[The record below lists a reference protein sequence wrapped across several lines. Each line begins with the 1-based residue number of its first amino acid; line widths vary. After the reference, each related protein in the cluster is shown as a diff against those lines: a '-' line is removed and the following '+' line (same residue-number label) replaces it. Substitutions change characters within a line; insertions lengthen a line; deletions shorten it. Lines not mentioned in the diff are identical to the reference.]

1 MSSILSALRV
11 SSRRVPRRYPT
22 HISSVALAPRTPSA
36 SSFHSS
42 PRRSNELPKS
52 PFKTF
57 VEVLQEEI
65 RKNRELEENV
75 LRLQGDVSKMQ
86 DSEAM
91 KRAKD
96 MYERARVSFSIISSL
111 SHVLDWLTHGGYV

>member
-1 MSSILSALRV
+1 MSSVLLALRIA
-11 SSRRVPRRYPT
+11 SRRVPRRYPT
-22 HISSVALAPRTPSA
+22 RISSVALAPRTSGPFSA
-36 SSFHSS
+36 SSSFHSS
-42 PRRSNELPKS
+42 TRRSDELPKS

-65 RKNRELEENV
+65 KKNRELEENV

-86 DSEAM
+86 DSETM

-96 MYERARVSFSIISSL
+96 MYERARVSFSIIHL
-111 SHVLDWLTHGGYV
+111 L